1 MGLSVEQLIAYKIP
15 VPIIKRWR
23 QQGVEELLPLQE
35 QAMTE
40 TGYLRGGNLVVFAPT
55 SSGKTFIGESAA
67 VKVLSEQRRVVY
79 LVPTKALAEEKFR
92 YFSDLLS
99 PLGFRLV
106 IATSE
111 RQEAD
116 EKVATGK
123 YDLLIAVYEKMKS
136 YLVRHSQLPAQLGL
150 IIIDELQMLGDAS
163 RGDVLDIILS
173 KIKVSPYK
181 PQLIGLSATLSE
193 AHKIAEWLGAEL
205 LNFHQRPV
213 ELREGVYNQEDG
225 IFYYRC
231 FNTGMEGSE
240 SLTQPLKLPDCEDTT
255 EAYIHALQY
264 LIQQLAENKKEQVL
278 VFVPTKHWTR
288 QLAVN
293 LSRQSS
299 LSEATALLEEIR
311 QYEESHSRD
320 VLLSTLQHSIAF
332 HNADLSWDLREL
344 IEDYYDRGIIRVLF
358 STTTLGQGVNLTGR
372 NVINVHEMVAPD
384 EWSGE
389 YSFVPLS
396 RQRFCNQGGRSAR
409 YARSEEFGRSIL
421 IAMNRAETERL
432 LKYYVGSELEPINPP
447 LKNKPLDKYVVD
459 LVATGACNTRQKI
472 KDFFLATYTGYRQW
486 RDEESQQKLVPAI
499 EFAIKRM
506 LELKFLRENEMEEL
520 LISGVGEV
528 IAIAGIQPL
537 TALRLKKWVEQVIQQ
552 NTLPDVIEILL
563 TVSFTPDAFE
573 FPISLSYVER
583 NSTRYVEELKRRL
596 LERGVASNAISFL
609 IHPASGLSRDD
620 IIALKKTLILTDWL
634 SPANATTDIER
645 RYQVLAGTIQ
655 HLGLHYNW
663 LIQALAQVAVA
674 SGAGESLI
682 RYLNTLAE
690 RLIYGV
696 DEAGLALARLKVSG
710 LSRTYVFI
718 LVREGFDTPA
728 TIASVSDKQILKRIL
743 PERLAEKLI
752 IAAQEFLG
760 GTKISVSGSPETKK
774 KSERTPPKKER
785 KSAEIV
791 QPAAAQ
797 KLLIIDQKEPGF
809 IWFAGKR
816 IKLTPL
822 PYRLLLLLANN
833 AGRGVTYREIDEFVW
848 PEAKVER
855 QQISCHKSAL
865 IRAFSKSVGIKRA
878 KKLIETRCG
887 FGIILNIPSTEI
899 EIKN

>member
-15 VPIIKRWR
+15 VPVIKRWR

-67 VKVLSEQRRVVY
+67 VKVLSEQRRVIY

-136 YLVRHSQLPAQLGL
+136 YLVRHPQLPAQLGL

-205 LNFHQRPV
+205 LNFNQRPV

-231 FNTGMEGSE
+231 FNTGMEGCE
-240 SLTQPLKLPDCEDTT
+240 SLTQPLKLSDCEDTT
-255 EAYIHALQY
+255 EAYIHTLQY
-264 LIQQLAENKKEQVL
+264 LIQQLAENNEEQVL

-288 QLAVN
+288 QLAIN
-293 LSRQSS
+293 LSQQSS
-299 LSEATALLEEIR
+299 LPEATALLEEIR

-372 NVINVHEMVAPD
+372 NVINVHEMVASD

-432 LKYYVGSELEPINPP
+432 LKYYVGGELEPITPP
-447 LKNKPLDKYVVD
+447 LMNKPLDKYVVD

-486 RDEESQQKLVPAI
+486 RDEESQQKVIPAI
-499 EFAIKRM
+499 ESAIKRM

-528 IAIAGIQPL
+528 IAINGIQPL
-537 TALRLKKWVEQVIQQ
+537 TALRFKKWIEEVIEQ
-552 NTLPDVIEILL
+552 NALPDVLEILL
-563 TVSFTPDAFE
+563 IASFTPDALE
-573 FPISLSYVER
+573 FPVSLSYAER

-596 LERGVASNAISFL
+596 LDRGVASNASSFL
-609 IHPASGLSRDD
+609 IQPASGLSRDD
-620 IIALKKTLILTDWL
+620 ITALKKTLILTDWL

-655 HLGLHYNW
+655 HLGLHYSW

-674 SGAGESLI
+674 SAAGESLI
-682 RYLNTLAE
+682 RYLNNLAE

-696 DEAGLALARLKVSG
+696 DETGLALAKLRVSG
-710 LSRTYVFI
+710 LSRTYIFN

-728 TIASVSDKQILKRIL
+728 TIASISDKQVLKHVL

-760 GTKISVSGSPETKK
+760 GGKVLGTNSSEIKK
-774 KSERTPPKKER
+774 KSERTPPKTER
-785 KSAEIV
+785 KSPERDQRAV
-791 QPAAAQ
+791 AQ

-822 PYRLLLLLANN
+822 PYRLLLLLAKN

-865 IRAFSKSVGIKRA
+865 IRAFSKGVGIKRA

-887 FGIILNIPSTEI
+887 FGIILNIPSDDI
-899 EIKN
+899 EIKS